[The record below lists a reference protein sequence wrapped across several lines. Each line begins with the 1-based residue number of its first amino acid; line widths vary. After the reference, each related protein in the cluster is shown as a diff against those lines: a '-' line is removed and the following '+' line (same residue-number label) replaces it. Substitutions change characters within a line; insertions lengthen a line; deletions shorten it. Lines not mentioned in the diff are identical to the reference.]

1 MNVLNCNK
9 TEVLKCGENIN
20 SNELLEKYSIML
32 NALNNCADI
41 LCITTIDGYMTYL
54 TPSCTKVLGYELE
67 ELMGKCIFQ
76 FIHEN
81 YIKIFKKEFKDMLI
95 HNKEKNIRLL
105 FKNKNDDFVWLE
117 GLYKCIFDSNERI
130 CGVMFSLRDIE
141 KQVQY
146 EKKLNE
152 SEEKFRKLVDL
163 MPYGVYIIK
172 HENILY
178 CNDIGL
184 KYFKCEDQESILH
197 KNILDFVIPHP
208 DYEADFYTKTI
219 PNINNGFLPLT
230 KEKFIRKK
238 DNKIIELE
246 TIITDFAYKDDQSK
260 IVVTRDITNEMNA
273 KDLSK
278 KIEEK
283 DKLIDETLAYDKLRA
298 EFFANISHELRT
310 PINVMYSA
318 LQLLNLELTKEC
330 ESFNE
335 NSKLYKRMDTI
346 KQNCFRLMRLI
357 NNLIDSTKID
367 SGYYK
372 LELVKCNI
380 VSVVENITLSVAE
393 FVESKGL
400 YLIFDTDVEEK
411 LIFCDPDKI
420 ERIILN
426 LISNSAKFTEK
437 GGILVKIK
445 DKQDH
450 VLISVKDTGI
460 GVPKEKINTI
470 FQRFIQTDKKL
481 KGEKEGSGIGLS
493 LVNSLVAMHGG
504 EIFLKSKAGKGS
516 KFTIKLP
523 CKNLEYNNVQ
533 DNISIDDVSNPLLLD
548 DKIEKFKIELSDI
561 YI

>member
-152 SEEKFRKLVDL
+152 SEEKFRKNEID
-163 MPYGVYIIK
+163 
-172 HENILY
+172 
-178 CNDIGL
+178 
-184 KYFKCEDQESILH
+184 S
-197 KNILDFVIPHP
+197 
-208 DYEADFYTKTI
+208 
-219 PNINNGFLPLT
+219 
-230 KEKFIRKK
+230 KE
-238 DNKIIELE
+238 
-246 TIITDFAYKDDQSK
+246 
-260 IVVTRDITNEMNA
+260 
-273 KDLSK
+273 LSK
-278 KIEEK
+278 EIEEK
-283 DKLIDETLAYDKLRA
+283 NKLIDETLAYDKLRA

-400 YLIFDTDVEEK
+400 SLIFDTDVEEK